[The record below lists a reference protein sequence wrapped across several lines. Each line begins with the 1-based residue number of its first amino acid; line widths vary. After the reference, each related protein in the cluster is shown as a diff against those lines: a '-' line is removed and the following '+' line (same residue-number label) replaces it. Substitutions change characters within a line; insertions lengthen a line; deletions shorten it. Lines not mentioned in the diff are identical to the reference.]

1 VLTVKE
7 RRPSLNVWWV
17 TYQEVVETW
26 AATTNVM
33 DHDAENKPV
42 KKVIFTP
49 SLLLHL
55 IRG

>member
-1 VLTVKE
+1 MLTVKE